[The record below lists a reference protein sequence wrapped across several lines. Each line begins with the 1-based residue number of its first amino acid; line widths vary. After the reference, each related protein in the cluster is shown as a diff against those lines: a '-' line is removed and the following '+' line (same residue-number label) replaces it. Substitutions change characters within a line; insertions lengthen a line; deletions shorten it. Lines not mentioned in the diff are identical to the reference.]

1 MSTAAAVAHQSRDI
15 AAEATT
21 SDAVEKSPHLLELG
35 GLTIGYRL
43 SRSREVT
50 AVHGVDLHVDEG
62 EFVSLVGE
70 SGSGKTTLIQG
81 ALGLLPG
88 NGTVRSG
95 HIGYAGNDVTSWN
108 ETRMARVRGN
118 FIGFVPQGPATSL
131 NPVKTIGD
139 QVFDAVRFNDSVS
152 RSETQRRELALE
164 ALRTAGLDDA
174 RRVAGQ
180 HPHQL
185 SGGMRQRVLIAIAL
199 AGSPKV
205 IIADEPTS
213 ALDVTVQKRILDH
226 FVSLQRRL
234 GIGVLM
240 VTHDLGVALDRSDR
254 ILVMQDGRI
263 VEQGPVSEIATSPR
277 HPYTRR
283 LLDSAPGRHS
293 TRLRPTRAPRTEAET
308 ETVLEARGL
317 SKTYQLGHGRKREEL
332 PALTPTSLRIRTG
345 TTHAVVG
352 ESGAGKTT
360 LASIIAGLT
369 TPDSGEVALLGRPI
383 TGLKGQ
389 ARRSV
394 NRDLQFVFQ
403 NPFTS
408 LDPRYTVERLIAEP
422 LKAFSVHLSRKELTA
437 RVAELADAVSLD
449 RSFLPRTARQLSGGQ
464 RQRVAIARALALNP
478 SLIILDE
485 AVSALDVSVQ
495 AQILQLLVD
504 LQAERGLSYL
514 FVTHDLGVV
523 RQIAD
528 DVTVMRSGGVVETG
542 LASTLFAS
550 PTEDYTRALL
560 EAIPGHSANPLHQE
574 KTA

>member
-1 MSTAAAVAHQSRDI
+1 MSTAPTAVRTPHT
-15 AAEATT
+15 AEAEPSEQT
-21 SDAVEKSPHLLELG
+21 SHLLELS
-35 GLTIGYRL
+35 GLSIGYRL
-43 SRSREVT
+43 GHNREAP
-50 AVHGVDLHVDEG
+50 AVHGVDLHVDAG

-70 SGSGKTTLIQG
+70 SGSGKTSLIHG

-88 NGTVRSG
+88 NGKVTAG
-95 HIGYAGNDVTSWN
+95 HIGYAGNDVTGWN

-118 FIGFVPQGPATSL
+118 FIGFVPQDPATSL
-131 NPVKTIGD
+131 NPVKTIGA
-139 QVFDAVRFNDSVS
+139 QVGDAVRFNDSTGHS
-152 RSETQRRELALE
+152 PERTRELALE

-174 RRVAGQ
+174 EKVIGEY
-180 HPHQL
+180 PHQL

-199 AGSPKV
+199 AGSPQV

-254 ILVMQDGRI
+254 ILVMQEGCI
-263 VEQGPVSEIATSPR
+263 VEQGTVDELADDAR

-283 LLDSAPGRHS
+283 LLEAAPGRHS
-293 TRLRPTRAPRTEAET
+293 TRLEPVRGRRADAGG
-308 ETVLEARGL
+308 ETVLEATGV
-317 SKTYQLGHGRKREEL
+317 SKTYRVGQGRNRRDVH
-332 PALTPTSLRIRTG
+332 ALTPTSLTVRRG
-345 TTHAVVG
+345 TTHAIVG
-352 ESGAGKTT
+352 ESGAGKST
-360 LASIIAGLT
+360 LASIIAGFTEPDAGELT
-369 TPDSGEVALLGRPI
+369 LHGRSISGLS
-383 TGLKGQ
+383 GQ
-389 ARRSV
+389 ERRSI

-408 LDPRYTVERLIAEP
+408 LDPRYSVERLIAEP
-422 LKAFSVHLSRKELTA
+422 LRAFGTHRGQRERSA
-437 RVAELADAVSLD
+437 RVAELVDAVSLD

-478 SLIILDE
+478 SLLVLDE

-495 AQILQLLVD
+495 AQILRLLVD

-528 DVTVMRSGGVVETG
+528 DVTVMRAGRVVETG
-542 LASTLFAS
+542 PAAALFAA
-550 PTEDYTRALL
+550 PAEEYTRTLL
-560 EAIPGHSANPLHQE
+560 DAIPGSGTNPHNQE

>member
-1 MSTAAAVAHQSRDI
+1 MSTAAVAHQTRNI
-15 AAEATT
+15 AAEADT
-21 SDAVEKSPHLLELG
+21 SDEAGKTPHLLELS

-88 NGTVRSG
+88 NGAVRSG

-118 FIGFVPQGPATSL
+118 FIGFVPQDPATSL

-139 QVFDAVRFNDSVS
+139 QVFDAVRFNDSAS

-164 ALRTAGLDDA
+164 ALRTAGLDDV
-174 RRVAGQ
+174 RRVASQ

-263 VEQGPVSEIATSPR
+263 VEQGPVSEIATCPA

-283 LLDSAPGRHS
+283 LLDAAPGRHS
-293 TRLRPTRAPRTEAET
+293 TRLLPTRAPRSEPES
-308 ETVLEARGL
+308 ETVLEAQGL
-317 SKTYQLGHGRKREEL
+317 SKTYHVGHGRKREEL

-369 TPDSGEVALLGRPI
+369 TPDTGEVTLLGRPI
-383 TGLKGQ
+383 TGLKGP
-389 ARRSV
+389 ARRSI

-422 LKAFSVHLSRKELTA
+422 LRAFSVHRSRQELAA
-437 RVAELADAVSLD
+437 RVAELADAVALD

-542 LASTLFAS
+542 LASRLFTS
-550 PTEDYTRALL
+550 PAEDYTQALL
-560 EAIPGHSANPLHQE
+560 EAIPGHSTNPLHQE